1 MNNTLYINP
10 LLPEI
15 SCIVIDGETIH
26 TSTVA
31 KNLDTASTLPRHIVD
46 LVDRYDIT
54 EIWCVTGPGPFTLMR
69 VVTLTC
75 NTLAIAR
82 GIRLKSAHF
91 FDMITP
97 GHLPIIEANPKE
109 CIIRIGGDDVLRTW
123 DELTPGTYE

>member
-1 MNNTLYINP
+1 MILSINP

-15 SCIVIDGETIH
+15 SCIVMDSDVTH
-26 TSTVA
+26 TSTIT

-46 LVDRYDIT
+46 LVDRFGIT

-69 VVTLTC
+69 IVTLIC

-109 CIIRIGGDDVLRTW
+109 CITRL
-123 DELTPGTYE
+123 